1 MRNKLA
7 CAVLLACAAAA
18 QDPPPDTRSLLKID
32 LPANSPVTLVSADW
46 GPTRTAARGSAM
58 VIDLRTALSLRNSGT
73 RRIRGVTLQVSAQE
87 VTPGG
92 KASVAVPTLDV
103 APGETFP
110 VRIDLRLLRPL
121 LIGGSPLVQVSLDGV
136 LFEDLSFYGPN
147 KLNSR
152 RSMTVWELEARRD
165 RKYFKSVFE
174 GGGEEALQRT
184 VLESMA
190 RQAERPRMDVQAV
203 RGRATAVD
211 PGREVQFAFLR
222 FPDAPVEPVAGLAR
236 IAGNEAREPSLE
248 VRNRSNRT
256 VRYFEIG
263 WLIQDGQGREFLAG
277 AVPASDPNLKL
288 APGETAKALEAV
300 SLKFSSAP
308 GRPVTIS
315 GLTGY
320 VSHVEFEDGSL
331 WVPPRTALSDSRL
344 ARAVTPSPEEQ
355 RLVELYRKRGMAA
368 LVSELKKF

>member
-7 CAVLLACAAAA
+7 VAALLAGVLAA
-18 QDPPPDTRSLLKID
+18 QDRPDTRSLLKID
-32 LPANSPVTLVSADW
+32 LPKDSPVTLVSADW
-46 GPTRTAARGSAM
+46 DGSRTTARGSAM
-58 VIDLRTALSLRNSGT
+58 VIDLHTALSLRNSGSG
-73 RRIRGVTLQVSAQE
+73 RIRGVTLQVVAQE

-121 LIGGSPLVQVSLDGV
+121 LIGGGPLVQVSLDGV
-136 LFEDLSFYGPN
+136 LFEDLSFFGPN
-147 KLNSR
+147 RLNSR
-152 RSMTVWELEARRD
+152 RSMTVWEIEARRD
-165 RKYFKSVFE
+165 RKYFKSVLE
-174 GGGEEALQRT
+174 ARGEEALQRT

-190 RQAERPRMDVQAV
+190 RQAERPRLDVQVV
-203 RGRATAVD
+203 RGGRGTAVD

-222 FPDAPVEPVAGLAR
+222 FPDAPVEPVEGLAR
-236 IAGNEAREPSLE
+236 IAGNEAREPSLQ

-256 VRYFEIG
+256 VRYVEVG
-263 WLIQDGQGREFLAG
+263 WLIQDGQGREFPAG

-288 APGETAKALEAV
+288 APGETGRALDAV

-308 GRPVTIS
+308 GRPLAIS

-320 VSHVEFEDGSL
+320 VSHVEFEDGSM
-331 WVPPRTALSDSRL
+331 WVPSRAALSDPRM
-344 ARAVTPSPEEQ
+344 ARALTASPEEQ
-355 RLVELYRKRGMAA
+355 RLVELYRKRGLAA
-368 LVSELKKF
+368 LVNELKKF